1 MYQNKII
8 NLVMIG
14 GLILWRKIYKKV
26 ITIVFLSLKL
36 EHERS
41 LTMKYNIIDIVDK
54 DLTDTKLKEIV
65 NKKLYKIIELF
76 EFNVNYSE

>member
-1 MYQNKII
+1 
-8 NLVMIG
+8 MIG
-14 GLILWRKIYKKV
+14 GLILWRKIHKKV

-36 EHERS
+36 EYERS
-41 LTMKYNIIDIVDK
+41 LTMTYNIIDIVDK

-65 NKKLYKIIELF
+65 NKKLYKIIELL